1 MIQLNESQKQWV
13 EAEVRRIAQ
22 IQSYTSLSTEEFAD
36 YLFDFIEKEKPKADE
51 APYLVKRLNAANSAV
66 QSLQDEAI
74 VTLEELKTLKS
85 ENVYLTDTLSSTI
98 FKNQE
103 TVTKLTGEF
112 DKKMAELESEN
123 KTIKQEL
130 ETLSKA
136 IFELSSTEEIK
147 EIVKNEEPKTKSVY
161 DESGDLL
168 DESDLTINDIRAELT
183 QLEVDLVGLSR
194 ATKPELYQ
202 LLQEKITL
210 LNTVEDQESP
220 QDEETKELENKQEII
235 ES

>member
-22 IQSYTSLSTEEFAD
+22 IQSYTSLNTEEFAD
-36 YLFDFIEKEKPKADE
+36 YLFDFIEKEKPKADD

-74 VTLEELKTLKS
+74 VNIEELKTLRS
-85 ENVYLTDTLSSTI
+85 ENAYLTDTLSSTI

-103 TVTKLTGEF
+103 KVIKLTDEF

-123 KTIKQEL
+123 STIKQEL
-130 ETLSKA
+130 ETLSTA

-161 DESGDLL
+161 DESGELL
-168 DESDLTINDIRAELT
+168 AESDLTINDIRAELT

-194 ATKPELYQ
+194 ATKPELYL

-210 LNTVEDQESP
+210 LNTVEDQESSP
-220 QDEETKELENKQEII
+220 TEEPKKVENQQEII